1 MGDISLVYKDLEN
14 FSDGETITVPRTRIS
29 DLATFISFSTI
40 QSNSITFLTTA
51 TLSGSTEHHFLVNIH
66 TFQVLIFINDN
77 CINVSAIMR
86 PQGKLVYFILNI

>member
-1 MGDISLVYKDLEN
+1 M
-14 FSDGETITVPRTRIS
+14 
-29 DLATFISFSTI
+29 
-40 QSNSITFLTTA
+40 FLTTA